1 MDFDGALQQRLQ
13 LPENAARGLA
23 GQVLGLIEDTVRERV
38 SFGLAAQLRD
48 AVPEMAEWQRAAP
61 TLRPGSLSLADLEP
75 LPRGLGD
82 QAELH
87 GLLERFRVHARESK
101 AVHALALEFL
111 ATRLMPSQ
119 HALVAR
125 ALPEH

>member
-1 MDFDGALQQRLQ
+1 MDFVGILQQRLQ

-23 GQVLGLIEDTVRERV
+23 GQLLGLIEDTVRDRV
-38 SFGLAAQLRD
+38 SFGLAAQLRG
-48 AVPEMAEWQRAAP
+48 AVPEMEEWQRAAP
-61 TLRPGSLSLADLEP
+61 TLRPGALSLADLEP

-87 GLLERFRVHARESK
+87 GLLQRFQVHARESK
-101 AVHALALEFL
+101 LVHELALSFL
-111 ATRLMPSQ
+111 ATRLLPSQ
-119 HALVAR
+119 LALVAR